1 MFFCMLLAG
10 RYFQPFFNVGE
21 AWLHHRGYMKPRLSR
36 SLRRILAGVVVCG
49 QTAFAASL
57 DWNGTAD
64 NHVWNTDTDNE
75 IWQSSGASAAFADG
89 DDVTFGNTTGTPDAT
104 VDIGSAIQAGAVAI
118 DGAYTF
124 NTTADAAVSG
134 VFAGTGSITKT
145 GEYALNLNS
154 TGASNGVGLNV
165 ASGELVLGGG
175 ASYNNVALQNGSTL
189 TVAEGAEVTVEGTA
203 LDAIAEQSAV
213 NVQGMLTSD
222 APAQVNFLSNA
233 GTSTFNG
240 SLSGKTV
247 ENTGNLVINDD
258 STITALQGFGA
269 LEVAADKALILEDD
283 ATVGKLNNAGNISAN
298 KSLLLNESTS
308 TGGTI
313 TANTLSLLGED
324 TFTAVTTR
332 HLVFRGDTPTLT
344 ADSLSGVDN
353 AMDVKLEQV
362 VRGSGDYTLA
372 TTTNLAEGTY
382 TLTQDTIAQELYWGY
397 NAVLE
402 QRGNNLV
409 MVLDSADANYFG
421 RHARTANAKAG
432 ARLLDAAFGQ
442 IDPQTVANR
451 AKHPDL
457 AKVMDALDQYI
468 VRGNSKA
475 VNNIATAVSGAA
487 VTAMGAAWRDQMER
501 QLRAIRNRTTTLN
514 GGMPCELVQ
523 DEKGERCLP
532 PTYNVWANAEI
543 DYQHLDNDGNAPGY
557 KLNSLGGTVGFS
569 AQTSEDMTLG
579 AAFTGMAGRLSA
591 KGSGSNASGDLDA
604 YYASVFA
611 RKEVGCVTHT
621 LIGTV
626 GFADT
631 MLKRHVDYGTGS
643 YSTKGKADGIG
654 YGLMYEAATTYRVNP
669 EYMNNAWWQPVF
681 NVAYVHS
688 SMDGF
693 TEHGSDAALKVGKQ
707 DRNNV
712 IFGLGARLQAEVDHE
727 WLNRSAIWEMRLLG
741 KATAGSRRQKASVS
755 MPGVSRKA
763 GVAGAEEG
771 VVGVELGIGMTMPLG
786 FECGSI
792 FMDCS
797 AEFSNNYS
805 AVNGVLGY
813 RIDF

>member
-1 MFFCMLLAG
+1 
-10 RYFQPFFNVGE
+10 
-21 AWLHHRGYMKPRLSR
+21 MKPRLSR
-36 SLRRILAGVVVCG
+36 SLRRILAGIVVCG
-49 QTAFAASL
+49 HTAFAASL

-64 NHVWNTDTDNE
+64 NHVWNTATDNE
-75 IWQSSGASAAFADG
+75 IWQSGGTNAAFTDG
-89 DDVTFGNTTGTPDAT
+89 DDVTFGITSGSPDST
-104 VDIGSAIQAGAVAI
+104 VDVGSEIQAGAVAV
-118 DGAYTF
+118 DGEYTF
-124 NTTADAAVSG
+124 NTTANAAISG
-134 VFAGTGSITKT
+134 VFSGTGSLTKT
-145 GEYALNLNS
+145 GEFALKLNS
-154 TGASNGVGLNV
+154 TGASSGVGLGV
-165 ASGELVLGGG
+165 DAGQLVLSGN
-175 ASYNNVALQNGSTL
+175 ASYNGASLAAGSSL
-189 TVAEGAEVTVEGTA
+189 TVAEGAKVTFDGA
-203 LDAIAEQSAV
+203 NLDAIAEQSSV

-222 APAQVNFLSNA
+222 VPAQINALFNA

-240 SLSGKTV
+240 ALAANTV
-247 ENTGNLVINDD
+247 ENTGTLTINED
-258 STITALQGFGA
+258 SSVASLQGFGT
-269 LEVAADKALILEDD
+269 LNVAADKTLMLKND
-283 ATVGKLNNAGNISAN
+283 ATVGKLNNAGSISSGN
-298 KSLLLNESTS
+298 SVLLSKSTS

-313 TANTLSLLGED
+313 TADTLSLLGED
-324 TFTAVTTR
+324 KFTSVTAR
-332 HLVFRGDTPTLT
+332 HIVFRGKTPTLT
-344 ADSLSGVDN
+344 AGSLSGVDN

-382 TLTQDTIAQELYWGY
+382 TLTQDTIAKELHWGY
-397 NAVLE
+397 KATLE

-421 RHARTANAKAG
+421 RHARSTNANAG

-442 IDPQTVANR
+442 IDPQTVDNR

-457 AKVMDALDQYI
+457 ARVMDSLDQYI

-475 VNNIATAVSGAA
+475 VNKIATAVSGAA
-487 VTAMGAAWRDQMER
+487 VTAMGAAWNDQMER

-514 GGMPCELVQ
+514 GGMPCESVQ
-523 DEKGERCLP
+523 DEKGERCAP
-532 PTYNVWANAEI
+532 PPYTVWANAEI
-543 DYQHLDNDGNAPGY
+543 DYHQLDSDGNAPGY

-579 AAFTGMAGRLSA
+579 AAFTGMAGRLRSTGA
-591 KGSGSNASGDLDA
+591 GNNASGDLDA

-611 RKEVGCVTHT
+611 RKETGCVTHT

-626 GFADT
+626 GFADA
-631 MLKRHVDYGTGS
+631 MLKRHVNYGSGSYGT
-643 YSTKGKADGIG
+643 KGTADGIG

-669 EYMNNAWWQPVF
+669 EYMSNAWWQPVF
-681 NVAYVHS
+681 NVSYVHS

-693 TEHGSDAALKVGKQ
+693 TESGSDAALKVGKQ

-712 IFGLGARLQAEVDHE
+712 IFGLGARLQAQVDHE
-727 WLNRSAIWEMRLLG
+727 WLNRSAVWEMRLLG

-755 MPGVSRKA
+755 MPGVSRRA

-786 FECGSI
+786 FDNGAL

-797 AEFSNNYS
+797 AEFSQNFAS
-805 AVNGVLGY
+805 VNGVLGY